1 MKKIRIFLRI
11 RSKNFVLEARDWI
24 EIYVTIYR
32 EIRSMIW
39 KNEGL
44 MRNEIINSSE
54 TEFHDDASSIDRC

>member
-11 RSKNFVLEARDWI
+11 RSKNFVLDIGLRNDLSRNSINDLEK
-24 EIYVTIYR
+24 
-32 EIRSMIW
+32 S
-39 KNEGL
+39 GL